1 MGIIIDLEKKIKENW
16 KNGIV
21 LGQERSLLSL
31 KDIPVFTLEVPK
43 DKKNGD
49 YATNIAMVISKSEK
63 KNPRELAA
71 ILVELFKEVDN
82 SNHISKIEIAGPGFI
97 NMYLTDEYL
106 GEIVNE
112 ANNEKSNYGNNQV
125 LNGEKINLEFV
136 SANPTGLLH
145 MGNARGAAIGDTL
158 ANIFKALGA
167 EVTKEYYIND
177 AGNQIENFGL
187 SLDARFKEA
196 IGDKDVIFPENGYH
210 GEDIMETVKGYIEK
224 NGTGLKDLSSEER
237 IATLIEYSLS
247 EKLDHIR
254 INLGKFGL
262 EYDVWYK
269 ESTIHNSGAIK
280 ETMDILEAKG
290 LLYES
295 EGAVWLKTT
304 ALGEEK
310 DEVMIR
316 NNGHPTYFAADIAYH
331 KNKYDRGFNRLINI
345 WGADHHGHV
354 ARIKR
359 AMEAI
364 GYSADGLEVILMQL
378 VRLYKNGEILR
389 MSKRT
394 GTYVTLEEL
403 LEEVGKDAARYFF
416 VMRNPDSHLDFDM
429 DLAKSDSAD
438 NPVFYIQYA
447 YARISSI
454 LRQIGED
461 EAEKYLDDTRI
472 DFSLEIEKDL
482 ALKIGE
488 WEKVLIDA
496 GIRREPYRVATY
508 ALELATF
515 FHQFYS
521 SCRVLNEE
529 ENIKKNRLKLI
540 IATKHTLENVLGILG
555 VSAPKRM

>member
-1 MGIIIDLEKKIKENW
+1 MGIIINLENKIKENW
-16 KNGIV
+16 KKGIA

-31 KDIPVFTLEVPK
+31 SKIPEFTLEVPK

-49 YATNIAMVISKSEK
+49 YATNIAMLLSKAEK
-63 KNPRELAA
+63 KNPREIAVVL
-71 ILVELFKEVDN
+71 IDLYKEVDVTN
-82 SNHISKIEIAGPGFI
+82 NIEKIEIAGPGFI
-97 NMYLTDEYL
+97 NMYLSDKYL
-106 GEIVNE
+106 GEIVNQ
-112 ANNEKSNYGNNQV
+112 ALNEKDNYGHNN
-125 LNGEKINLEFV
+125 LLSDEKINLEFV

-158 ANIFKALGA
+158 ANILKALGA
-167 EVTKEYYIND
+167 EVTKEFYIND
-177 AGNQIENFGL
+177 AGNQIENFGK
-187 SLDARFKEA
+187 SLDVRFREA
-196 IGDKDVIFPENGYH
+196 LGEKDIDFPENGYH
-210 GEDIMETVKGYIEK
+210 GADIMETVKGYIEK
-224 NGTGLKDLSSEER
+224 NGDSLLQVSEEDR
-237 IATLIEYSLS
+237 VAELIKYSLS
-247 EKLDHIR
+247 EKLDHIKTY
-254 INLGKFGL
+254 LAKFGL
-262 EYDVWYK
+262 IYDVWYR

-280 ETMDILEAKG
+280 EIMDTLAAKG
-290 LLYES
+290 YIYEN

-304 ALGEEK
+304 SMGEEK

-331 KNKYDRGFNRLINI
+331 KNKYDRGFNKLINI

-354 ARIKR
+354 ARMKR

-364 GYSADGLEVILMQL
+364 DYSAEGLEVILMQL
-378 VRLYKNGEILR
+378 VRLYKNGEAIR

-403 LEEVGKDAARYFF
+403 LDEVGKDAARYFF

-429 DLAKSDSAD
+429 DLAKSQSAD

-454 LRQIGED
+454 LRQ
-461 EAEKYLDDTRI
+461 LDKNIEEFLDGKEPVFRL
-472 DFSLEIEKDL
+472 DIEKAL

-488 WEKVLIDA
+488 FEKVIIDA
-496 GIRREPYRVATY
+496 GVRREPYRVATY
-508 ALELATF
+508 ALELATL

-529 ENIKKNRLKLI
+529 NDIKKNRLKLI
-540 IATKHTLENVLGILG
+540 VATKYTLKNVLGILG
-555 VSAPKRM
+555 VSAPERM